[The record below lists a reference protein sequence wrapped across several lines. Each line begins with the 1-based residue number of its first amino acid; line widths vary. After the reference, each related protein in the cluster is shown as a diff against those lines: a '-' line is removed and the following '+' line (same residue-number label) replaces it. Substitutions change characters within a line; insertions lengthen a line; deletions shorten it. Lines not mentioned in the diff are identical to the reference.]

1 MLRILKF
8 SSLSLSHYSFPPTS
22 TKTHNFLQLLISI
35 FKVPRLYRTSFR
47 TIQRFTFHQL
57 RPSALYYNLN
67 LCKACLN
74 GKKYISRRTYS
85 CHSLDAASIHGFPL
99 RYNLIGISAG
109 YILGQSEFPPAD
121 KDWRAGFLRWTQIR
135 RRVGDRYFETGA
147 RSNFR
152 ISSRARRLPVFDES
166 GKFEWPSL
174 FAPSTFTFTY
184 APEHCRGGIQS
195 KPVAV
200 SFRADQPN
208 LRCIWRRMGAYGNHR
223 RRHWV
228 DRKHKL
234 ENRFVSNKY
243 FLSFSYW
250 I

>member
-8 SSLSLSHYSFPPTS
+8 SSLSLSLIIRHFPPTS

-57 RPSALYYNLN
+57 LPSALYYNLN

-152 ISSRARRLPVFDES
+152 ISSRDLGVCRCLTRVENSSGPPSSPHLLSPLPTPLSIVEAVFKAS
-166 GKFEWPSL
+166 
-174 FAPSTFTFTY
+174 
-184 APEHCRGGIQS
+184 Q
-195 KPVAV
+195 
-200 SFRADQPN
+200 
-208 LRCIWRRMGAYGNHR
+208 
-223 RRHWV
+223 
-228 DRKHKL
+228 
-234 ENRFVSNKY
+234 
-243 FLSFSYW
+243 
-250 I
+250 